1 MDTLS
6 LERPSDLDAPVEAAL
21 EATPFPQEPVRVSPL
36 KLETLR
42 PTLETLAALRPQSL
56 EQLLPALGIL
66 GLAVVAGVGLN
77 LTAAVL
83 GSIDELPLLGR
94 LLQLVGLVTAMRFL
108 SRNALQQQQR
118 AALLA
123 RIQKLR
129 LDVLG

>member
-6 LERPSDLDAPVEAAL
+6 LERPSDLAAPVEAAL
-21 EATPFPQEPVRVSPL
+21 EATPFPQEPVRVFPL

-42 PTLETLAALRPQSL
+42 STLETLAALRPQSL
-56 EQLLPALGIL
+56 EQLLPALGIV
-66 GLAVVAGVGLN
+66 GLAVVAGVGLK

-94 LLQLVGLVTAMRFL
+94 LLQLVGLVTAIRFL

-123 RIQKLR
+123 RIQELR